1 MPVRPFDLLAVQPQL
16 CVFPYV
22 QGQELQWKK
31 GVGEQ
36 REKGILK
43 KAAAKKNPKHTH
55 SRRRNADK
63 MRQIWE
69 AAGSEMVGVREH
81 TVLWEA

>member
-1 MPVRPFDLLAVQPQL
+1 MPVRPFDLLTVQPQL
-16 CVFPYV
+16 CVSPYV

-31 GVGEQ
+31 GAGEQ

-43 KAAAKKNPKHTH
+43 KEQQKKPNKPH
-55 SRRRNADK
+55 SRSRSADK

-69 AAGSEMVGVREH
+69 AAGSEIVGVRER